1 MTELPASTRRF
12 PLAWLLLV
20 LALAA
25 VGVALLFGWRAWRDY
40 QGTQLQAA
48 QAQQQRWDG
57 AQQMLEMLRR
67 DQRLANERLADAAAT
82 NRVLRDEML
91 GLSQRSALLE
101 ETVQKLADPN
111 RHGAQ
116 ALRLDEVELLLRL
129 GQQRL
134 SIAGDADGARRAYA
148 LANAALNGVDDPGYL
163 NLRQALVQERDAL
176 DRLGAGPQAQ
186 AGQTLDQLAGDL
198 QRLPEQTATDSEAAR
213 PWWQKALAPL
223 VDIRPSR
230 VDALLTTGAD
240 RHAARD
246 ALQIEVSLAR
256 AAAERGDAAGFAQS
270 LRRVDT
276 WTTRLWP
283 DSPQRRQARTRL
295 RALQQA
301 PLRPHLPELGTT
313 LLQLQAMREGRS
325 TQ

>member
-1 MTELPASTRRF
+1 MTEMPAPARRV
-12 PLAWLLLV
+12 PWAWLLLAIAV
-20 LALAA
+20 LA
-25 VGVALLFGWRAWRDY
+25 VGVALFLGWRAW
-40 QGTQLQAA
+40 QGYHAAQLQAA

-57 AQQMLEMLRR
+57 TQQLLETLRR
-67 DQRLANERLADAAAT
+67 DQRLANERLQDAAAT

-148 LANAALNGVDDPGYL
+148 LANGALNGIDDPGYL

-186 AGQTLDQLAGDL
+186 VGQNLDRIAADL
-198 QRLPEQTATDSEAAR
+198 QRLPEQTAQASDAAR
-213 PWWQKALAPL
+213 PWWQKVLAPL
-223 VDIRPSR
+223 VEIRPSR
-230 VDALLTTGAD
+230 GDALLTGGE
-240 RHAARD
+240 RHAAGD
-246 ALQIEVSLAR
+246 ALQIELSLAR
-256 AAAERGDAAGFAQS
+256 AAAERGDAQGLAQA

-276 WTTRLWP
+276 WATRLWP
-283 DSPQRRQARTRL
+283 DSPQRSQVRSRL

-301 PLRPHLPELGTT
+301 PLRPQLPELGTT

>member
-1 MTELPASTRRF
+1 MTEMPAPARRF

-20 LALAA
+20 VAVAA
-25 VGVALLFGWRAWRDY
+25 VGVALLLGWRAWQNY
-40 QGTQLQAA
+40 QATQLQAA

-57 AQQMLEMLRR
+57 TQQMLETLRR
-67 DQRLANERLADAAAT
+67 DQRLANERLQDAAAT

-101 ETVQKLADPN
+101 DTVQKLADPN

-116 ALRLDEVELLLRL
+116 ALRLDEVELLLRRPAAPEHRRRCRWRAARL
-129 GQQRL
+129 CAGQRRTQRHRRPRL
-134 SIAGDADGARRAYA
+134 SQSASGIGAGTRCAGASR
-148 LANAALNGVDDPGYL
+148 
-163 NLRQALVQERDAL
+163 
-176 DRLGAGPQAQ
+176 AGPQAE
-186 AGQTLDQLAGDL
+186 AGKNLDALAAEL
-198 QRLPEQTATDSEAAR
+198 QRLPEQTAQASDAAQ

-230 VDALLTTGAD
+230 GDALLTGGD

-246 ALQIEVSLAR
+246 AVQIEISLAR

-270 LRRVDT
+270 LRRVET

-283 DSPQRRQARTRL
+283 DSPQRRQLRARL
-295 RALQQA
+295 RSLQQA
-301 PLRPHLPELGTT
+301 PLRPRLPELGTT

>member
-1 MTELPASTRRF
+1 MTEMSAPARRV
-12 PLAWLLLV
+12 PWVWLLLAV
-20 LALAA
+20 AAAA
-25 VGVALLFGWRAWRDY
+25 VAAALFFGWRAWQGY
-40 QGTQLQAA
+40 QAAQVQAA

-57 AQQMLEMLRR
+57 TQQLLETLRR
-67 DQRLANERLADAAAT
+67 DQRLANERLQDAAAT

-101 ETVQKLADPN
+101 DTVQKLADPN

-134 SIAGDADGARRAYA
+134 SVAGDADGARRAYA
-148 LANAALNGVDDPGYL
+148 LANGALNGIDDPGYL

-186 AGQTLDQLAGDL
+186 VGQALDRLAGDL
-198 QRLPEQTATDSEAAR
+198 QRLPERAAQPGDAAR

-230 VDALLTTGAD
+230 GQTLLTGSE
-240 RHAARD
+240 RHAAAD
-246 ALQIEVSLAR
+246 ALQVEISLAR
-256 AAAERGDAAGFAQS
+256 AAAERGDADGLAQA
-270 LRRVDT
+270 LRRVDS
-276 WTTRLWP
+276 WTVRLWP
-283 DSPQRRQARTRL
+283 DSPQRGQVRARL
-295 RALQQA
+295 RTLQQA
-301 PLRPHLPELGTT
+301 PLRPRLPELGTT

>member
-1 MTELPASTRRF
+1 MTDMPAPTRRF

-20 LALAA
+20 IAVVA
-25 VGVALLFGWRAWRDY
+25 VGAALFLGWRTWQTYRAE
-40 QGTQLQAA
+40 QLQAA
-48 QAQQQRWDG
+48 EAQQQRWDG
-57 AQQMLEMLRR
+57 MQQMLETLRR
-67 DQRLANERLADAAAT
+67 DQRLANERQQDAAST

-101 ETVQKLADPN
+101 ETVQKLADTN

-116 ALRLDEVELLLRL
+116 ALRLDEVELLLGL

-148 LANAALNGVDDPGYL
+148 LANGTLNGIDDPGYL

-186 AGQTLDQLAGDL
+186 VEQTLDKLATDL
-198 QRLPEQTATDSEAAR
+198 HRLPERTAQKTNAAQ
-213 PWWQKALAPL
+213 PWWQKVLAPL

-230 VDALLTTGAD
+230 GDALLTGSD
-240 RHAARD
+240 RNAAHD

-256 AAAERGDAAGFAQS
+256 AAAERGDVDGFAQS
-270 LRRVDT
+270 LRRIDT
-276 WTTRLWP
+276 WIIRLWP
-283 DSPQRRQARTRL
+283 DSPQRRQVRTRV
-295 RALQQA
+295 RTLQQA
-301 PLRPHLPELGTT
+301 PLRPRLPELGTT

>member
-1 MTELPASTRRF
+1 MTEMPAPARRF

-20 LALAA
+20 LAVAA
-25 VGVALLFGWRAWRDY
+25 VGVALLLGWRAWQNY
-40 QGTQLQAA
+40 QATQLQAA
-48 QAQQQRWDG
+48 QTQQQRWD
-57 AQQMLEMLRR
+57 ATQQLLETLRR
-67 DQRLANERLADAAAT
+67 DQRLANERLQDASAT

-101 ETVQKLADPN
+101 DTVQKLADPN

-134 SIAGDADGARRAYA
+134 SIAGDTDGARRAYA
-148 LANAALNGVDDPGYL
+148 LANSALNGIDDPGYL

-176 DRLGAGPQAQ
+176 ERLGAGPQAE
-186 AGQTLDQLAGDL
+186 AGKNLDTLAAEL
-198 QRLPEQTATDSEAAR
+198 QRLPEQTVQASDAAQ

-230 VDALLTTGAD
+230 GDALLTGAD
-240 RHAARD
+240 RRAARD
-246 ALQIEVSLAR
+246 AVQIEISLAR

-276 WTTRLWP
+276 WATRLWP
-283 DSPQRRQARTRL
+283 DSPQRRQLRARL
-295 RALQQA
+295 RSLQQA
-301 PLRPHLPELGTT
+301 PLRPRLPELGTT

>member
-1 MTELPASTRRF
+1 MTEMPATTRRF

-20 LALAA
+20 VALVA
-25 VGVALLFGWRAWRDY
+25 VGVALLFGWRAWQDY
-40 QGTQLQAA
+40 QGAQLQAA
-48 QAQQQRWDG
+48 EAQQQRWDG
-57 AQQMLEMLRR
+57 TQQMLETLRR

-101 ETVQKLADPN
+101 DTVQKLADTN

-116 ALRLDEVELLLRL
+116 ALRFDEVELMLRL

-148 LANAALNGVDDPGYL
+148 LANAALNGIDDPGYL

-186 AGQTLDQLAGDL
+186 AGHTLDQLAGDL
-198 QRLPEQTATDSEAAR
+198 LRLPEQTAKDSEAAQ

-230 VDALLTTGAD
+230 GDALLTGGD

-256 AAAERGDAAGFAQS
+256 AAAERGDVAGFAQS

-276 WTTRLWP
+276 WTSRLWP

-295 RALQQA
+295 RTLQQA
-301 PLRPHLPELGTT
+301 PLRPRLPELGTT

-325 TQ
+325 IQ

>member
-20 LALAA
+20 LALAT

-148 LANAALNGVDDPGYL
+148 LANAALNGVDDSGYL

-186 AGQTLDQLAGDL
+186 AGHTLDQLAGEL

-213 PWWQKALAPL
+213 PWWQKALSPL

-230 VDALLTTGAD
+230 DDALLTTGAD

-283 DSPQRRQARTRL
+283 DSPQRRQVRTRL

>member
-186 AGQTLDQLAGDL
+186 AGHTLDQLAGEL

-230 VDALLTTGAD
+230 GDALLTTGAD

>member
-1 MTELPASTRRF
+1 MTEMPASTRRF

-20 LALAA
+20 VALAA
-25 VGVALLFGWRAWRDY
+25 VGVALFFGWRAWQGY
-40 QGTQLQAA
+40 QSAQLQAA
-48 QAQQQRWDG
+48 EAQQQRWDG
-57 AQQMLEMLRR
+57 TQQMLETLRR

-111 RHGAQ
+111 RHSAQ

-148 LANAALNGVDDPGYL
+148 LANAALNGIDDPGYL

-186 AGQTLDQLAGDL
+186 AGQTLDRLAGDL
-198 QRLPEQTATDSEAAR
+198 LRLPEQTAKDSEAAQ

-230 VDALLTTGAD
+230 GDALLTTGAD

-301 PLRPHLPELGTT
+301 PLRPRLPELGTT

>member
-186 AGQTLDQLAGDL
+186 AGQTLDQLAGEL

-230 VDALLTTGAD
+230 GDALLTTGAD

>member
-1 MTELPASTRRF
+1 MADLSKR
-12 PLAWLLLV
+12 
-20 LALAA
+20 AA
-25 VGVALLFGWRAWRDY
+25 AGGPGAAATLD
-40 QGTQLQAA
+40 GT
-48 QAQQQRWDG
+48 
-57 AQQMLEMLRR
+57 QQMLETLRR
-67 DQRLANERLADAAAT
+67 DQRLANERLQDAAAT

-186 AGQTLDQLAGDL
+186 AGQLLDTLAADL
-198 QRLPEQTATDSEAAR
+198 QRLPEHTAQENEAAQ
-213 PWWQKALAPL
+213 PWWQKVLAPL

-230 VDALLTTGAD
+230 GDALLVGGD
-240 RHAARD
+240 RNAARD

-295 RALQQA
+295 RTLQQA
-301 PLRPHLPELGTT
+301 PLRPRLPELGTT

>member
-186 AGQTLDQLAGDL
+186 AGHTLDQLAGEL

-230 VDALLTTGAD
+230 GDALLTTGAD

-276 WTTRLWP
+276 WATRLWP

>member
-1 MTELPASTRRF
+1 MTDMPAPTRRF

-20 LALAA
+20 VAVVA
-25 VGVALLFGWRAWRDY
+25 VGAALFLGWRTWQTY
-40 QGTQLQAA
+40 QAEQLQAA
-48 QAQQQRWDG
+48 EVQQQRWDG
-57 AQQMLEMLRR
+57 MQQMLETLRR
-67 DQRLANERLADAAAT
+67 DQRLANERQQDAAAT

-101 ETVQKLADPN
+101 ETVQKLADTN

-134 SIAGDADGARRAYA
+134 SIAGDADGTRRAYA
-148 LANAALNGVDDPGYL
+148 LANGTLNGIDDPEYL
-163 NLRQALVQERDAL
+163 NVRQALVQERDAL

-186 AGQTLDQLAGDL
+186 VGQTLDKLATDL
-198 QRLPEQTATDSEAAR
+198 HRLPEHTAQKNNAAQ
-213 PWWQKALAPL
+213 PWWQKVLAPL

-230 VDALLTTGAD
+230 SDALLTGGD
-240 RHAARD
+240 RNAAHD

-256 AAAERGDAAGFAQS
+256 AAAERGDVDGFAQS
-270 LRRVDT
+270 LRRIDS
-276 WTTRLWP
+276 WIIRLWP
-283 DSPQRRQARTRL
+283 DSPQRRQVRTRL
-295 RALQQA
+295 RTLQQA
-301 PLRPHLPELGTT
+301 PLRPRLPELGTT

>member
-1 MTELPASTRRF
+1 MTEMPATTRRF

-20 LALAA
+20 VALVA
-25 VGVALLFGWRAWRDY
+25 VGVALLFGWRAWQDY
-40 QGTQLQAA
+40 QGAQLQAA
-48 QAQQQRWDG
+48 EAQQQRWDG
-57 AQQMLEMLRR
+57 TQQMLETLRR

-101 ETVQKLADPN
+101 DTVQKLADTN

-116 ALRLDEVELLLRL
+116 ALRFDEVELMLRL

-148 LANAALNGVDDPGYL
+148 LANAALNGIDDPGYL

-186 AGQTLDQLAGDL
+186 AGQALDQLAGDL
-198 QRLPEQTATDSEAAR
+198 LRLPEQTAKDSEAAQ

-230 VDALLTTGAD
+230 GDALLTGGD

-256 AAAERGDAAGFAQS
+256 AAAERGDVAGFAQS

-276 WTTRLWP
+276 WTSRLWP

-295 RALQQA
+295 RTLQQA
-301 PLRPHLPELGTT
+301 PLRPRLPELGTT

-325 TQ
+325 IQ

>member
-1 MTELPASTRRF
+1 MTEMPAPARRV
-12 PLAWLLLV
+12 PWAWLLLAIAV
-20 LALAA
+20 LA
-25 VGVALLFGWRAWRDY
+25 VGVALFLGWRAW
-40 QGTQLQAA
+40 QGYHAAQVQAA

-57 AQQMLEMLRR
+57 TQQLLETLRR
-67 DQRLANERLADAAAT
+67 DQRLANERLQDAAAT

-148 LANAALNGVDDPGYL
+148 LANGALNGIDDPGYL

-186 AGQTLDQLAGDL
+186 VGQSLDRIAADL
-198 QRLPEQTATDSEAAR
+198 QRLPEQTAQASDAGR
-213 PWWQKALAPL
+213 PWWQKVLAPL
-223 VDIRPSR
+223 VEIRPSR
-230 VDALLTTGAD
+230 GDALLTGGE
-240 RHAARD
+240 RHAAGD
-246 ALQIEVSLAR
+246 ALQIELSLAR
-256 AAAERGDAAGFAQS
+256 AAAERGDAQGLAQA

-276 WTTRLWP
+276 WATRLWP
-283 DSPQRRQARTRL
+283 DSPQRSQVRSRL

-301 PLRPHLPELGTT
+301 PLRPQLPELGTT

>member
-1 MTELPASTRRF
+1 MTEMPASTRRF

-20 LALAA
+20 VALAA
-25 VGVALLFGWRAWRDY
+25 VGVALFFGWRAWQGY
-40 QGTQLQAA
+40 QSAQLQAA
-48 QAQQQRWDG
+48 EAQQQRWDG
-57 AQQMLEMLRR
+57 TQQMLETLRR

-111 RHGAQ
+111 RIPGIVDAIE
-116 ALRLDEVELLLRL
+116 RGI

-148 LANAALNGVDDPGYL
+148 LANAALNGIDDPGYL

-186 AGQTLDQLAGDL
+186 AGHTLDQLAGDL
-198 QRLPEQTATDSEAAR
+198 LRLPEQTAQESEAAQ
-213 PWWQKALAPL
+213 PWWQKALTPL

-230 VDALLTTGAD
+230 GDALLTGGN

-295 RALQQA
+295 RTLQQA
-301 PLRPHLPELGTT
+301 PLRPRLPELGTT

>member
-1 MTELPASTRRF
+1 MTEMPAPARRF

-20 LALAA
+20 VAVAA
-25 VGVALLFGWRAWRDY
+25 VGVALLLGWRAWQNY
-40 QGTQLQAA
+40 QATQLQAA

-57 AQQMLEMLRR
+57 TQQMLETLRR
-67 DQRLANERLADAAAT
+67 DQRLANERLQDAAAT

-101 ETVQKLADPN
+101 DTVQKLADPN

-148 LANAALNGVDDPGYL
+148 LANGALNGIDDPGYL

-176 DRLGAGPQAQ
+176 ERLGAGPQAE
-186 AGQTLDQLAGDL
+186 AGKNLDALAAEL
-198 QRLPEQTATDSEAAR
+198 QRLPEQTAQASDAAQ

-230 VDALLTTGAD
+230 GDALLTGGD

-246 ALQIEVSLAR
+246 AVQIEISLAR

-270 LRRVDT
+270 LRRVET
-276 WTTRLWP
+276 WTNRLWP
-283 DSPQRRQARTRL
+283 DSPQRRQLRARL
-295 RALQQA
+295 RSLQQA
-301 PLRPHLPELGTT
+301 PLRPRLPELGTT

>member
-1 MTELPASTRRF
+1 MTEVSASPRRF
-12 PLAWLLLV
+12 PLAWLLLAV
-20 LALAA
+20 AVVA
-25 VGVALLFGWRAWRDY
+25 VGVALFLGWRAWQSY
-40 QGTQLQAA
+40 QTAQLQAA

-57 AQQMLEMLRR
+57 TQQLLETLRR
-67 DQRLANERLADAAAT
+67 DQRLANERLQDAAAT

-101 ETVQKLADPN
+101 DTVQKLADPN

-148 LANAALNGVDDPGYL
+148 LANGALNGIDDPGYL

-186 AGQTLDQLAGDL
+186 VGQTLDRIAADL
-198 QRLPEQTATDSEAAR
+198 QRLPEQSAQAGDAAR
-213 PWWQKALAPL
+213 PWWQKVLAPL

-230 VDALLTTGAD
+230 GDAPLTRSD
-240 RHAARD
+240 RHAAGD
-246 ALQIEVSLAR
+246 ALQIELSLAR
-256 AAAERGDAAGFAQS
+256 AAAERGDADGFAHA

-283 DSPQRRQARTRL
+283 ESPQRARVLARL
-295 RALQQA
+295 RTLQQA
-301 PLRPHLPELGTT
+301 PLRPRLPELGTT

>member
-1 MTELPASTRRF
+1 MTEMPASTRRF

-20 LALAA
+20 VALAA
-25 VGVALLFGWRAWRDY
+25 VGVALFFGWRAWQGY
-40 QGTQLQAA
+40 QSAQLQAA
-48 QAQQQRWDG
+48 EAQQQRWDG
-57 AQQMLEMLRR
+57 TQQMLETLRR

-148 LANAALNGVDDPGYL
+148 LANAALNGIDDPGYL

-186 AGQTLDQLAGDL
+186 AGHTLDQLAGDL
-198 QRLPEQTATDSEAAR
+198 LRLPEQTAKESEAAQ
-213 PWWQKALAPL
+213 PWWQKALTPL

-230 VDALLTTGAD
+230 GDALLTGGN

-295 RALQQA
+295 RTLQQA
-301 PLRPHLPELGTT
+301 PLRPRLPELGTT

>member
-1 MTELPASTRRF
+1 MTEMPAPARRF

-20 LALAA
+20 VAVAA
-25 VGVALLFGWRAWRDY
+25 VGVALLLGWRAWQNY
-40 QGTQLQAA
+40 QATQLQAA
-48 QAQQQRWDG
+48 QAQQQRWD
-57 AQQMLEMLRR
+57 ATQQLLETLRR
-67 DQRLANERLADAAAT
+67 DQRLANERLQDASAT

-101 ETVQKLADPN
+101 DTVQKLADPN

-148 LANAALNGVDDPGYL
+148 LANSALNGIDDPGYL

-176 DRLGAGPQAQ
+176 ERLGAGPQAE
-186 AGQTLDQLAGDL
+186 AGKNLDTLAAEL
-198 QRLPEQTATDSEAAR
+198 QRLPEQTVQASDAAQ

-230 VDALLTTGAD
+230 GDALLTGAD
-240 RHAARD
+240 RRAARD
-246 ALQIEVSLAR
+246 AVQIEISLAR

-276 WTTRLWP
+276 WATRLWP
-283 DSPQRRQARTRL
+283 DSPQRRQLRARL
-295 RALQQA
+295 RSLQQA
-301 PLRPHLPELGTT
+301 PLRPRLPELGTT

>member
-1 MTELPASTRRF
+1 MTALPPPARRV
-12 PLAWLLLV
+12 PWTWLLL
-20 LALAA
+20 ALVVAA
-25 VGVALLFGWRAWRDY
+25 VAAALFFGWRAWQGY
-40 QGTQLQAA
+40 QAAQLQAA

-57 AQQMLEMLRR
+57 TQQLLQTLRR
-67 DQRLANERLADAAAT
+67 DQRLANERLQDAAAT

-148 LANAALNGVDDPGYL
+148 LANGALSGIEDPGYL

-176 DRLGAGPQAQ
+176 DRLGAGPQARIGQ
-186 AGQTLDQLAGDL
+186 ALDQLAADL
-198 QRLPEQTATDSEAAR
+198 QRLPERSAPAGDPAR

-223 VDIRPSR
+223 VEIAPSR
-230 VDALLTTGAD
+230 GQVVLTGSE
-240 RHAARD
+240 RHAAED
-246 ALQIEVSLAR
+246 AVQIEISLAR
-256 AAAERGDAAGFAQS
+256 AAAERGDADGVAQA

-276 WTTRLWP
+276 WTTRRWP
-283 DSPQRRQARTRL
+283 DSAQRRQLRVRL
-295 RALQQA
+295 RTLQQA
-301 PLRPHLPELGTT
+301 PLRPRLPELGTT
-313 LLQLQAMREGRS
+313 LQQLQAMREGRS
-325 TQ
+325 NQ

>member
-186 AGQTLDQLAGDL
+186 AGHTLDQLAGEL

-213 PWWQKALAPL
+213 PWWQKTLAPL

-230 VDALLTTGAD
+230 GDALLTTGAD

>member
-1 MTELPASTRRF
+1 MTEMPAPARRF

-20 LALAA
+20 VAVAA
-25 VGVALLFGWRAWRDY
+25 VGVALLLGWRAWQNY
-40 QGTQLQAA
+40 QATQLQAA

-57 AQQMLEMLRR
+57 TQQMLETLRR
-67 DQRLANERLADAAAT
+67 DQRLANERLQDAAAT

-101 ETVQKLADPN
+101 DTVQKLADPN

-148 LANAALNGVDDPGYL
+148 LANGALSGIDDPGYL

-176 DRLGAGPQAQ
+176 ERLGAGPQAE
-186 AGQTLDQLAGDL
+186 AGKNLDALAAEL
-198 QRLPEQTATDSEAAR
+198 QRLPEQTAQASDAAQ

-230 VDALLTTGAD
+230 GDALLTGGDRQILVAD
-240 RHAARD
+240 DHLANRLVLQRLLQKAGHRVTCVDGGEAVLD
-246 ALQIEVSLAR
+246 ALADTDY
-256 AAAERGDAAGFAQS
+256 DAAIVDLHMPGVSGLDMLKQLRVAQKARCRCS
-270 LRRVDT
+270 SPLLLRR
-276 WTTRLWP
+276 
-283 DSPQRRQARTRL
+283 
-295 RALQQA
+295 
-301 PLRPHLPELGTT
+301 
-313 LLQLQAMREGRS
+313 RS
-325 TQ
+325 

>member
-1 MTELPASTRRF
+1 
-12 PLAWLLLV
+12 
-20 LALAA
+20 
-25 VGVALLFGWRAWRDY
+25 
-40 QGTQLQAA
+40 
-48 QAQQQRWDG
+48 
-57 AQQMLEMLRR
+57 
-67 DQRLANERLADAAAT
+67 
-82 NRVLRDEML
+82 
-91 GLSQRSALLE
+91 
-101 ETVQKLADPN
+101 
-111 RHGAQ
+111 
-116 ALRLDEVELLLRL
+116 
-129 GQQRL
+129 
-134 SIAGDADGARRAYA
+134 ARRAYA

-186 AGQTLDQLAGDL
+186 AGQLLDTLAADL
-198 QRLPEQTATDSEAAR
+198 QRLPEHTAQENEAAQ
-213 PWWQKALAPL
+213 PWWQKVLAPL

-230 VDALLTTGAD
+230 GDALLVGGD
-240 RHAARD
+240 RNAARD

-256 AAAERGDAAGFAQS
+256 AAAERGDAAGFVQS

-295 RALQQA
+295 RTLQQA
-301 PLRPHLPELGTT
+301 PLRPRLPELGTT

>member
-1 MTELPASTRRF
+1 MTEMPAPTRRF
-12 PLAWLLLV
+12 PWALLLV
-20 LALAA
+20 VLAVAA
-25 VGVALLFGWRAWRDY
+25 VGVALFLGWRAW
-40 QGTQLQAA
+40 QGYHQTQLQAA

-57 AQQMLEMLRR
+57 TQQMLETLRR
-67 DQRLANERLADAAAT
+67 DQRLANERLQDAAAT

-101 ETVQKLADPN
+101 NTVQKLADPN

-148 LANAALNGVDDPGYL
+148 LANAALNGIDDPGYL

-186 AGQTLDQLAGDL
+186 VGQALDQLASDL
-198 QRLPEQTATDSEAAR
+198 QRLPEQSAQATEAAR

-230 VDALLTTGAD
+230 GDALLTAGD
-240 RHAARD
+240 RHAASD
-246 ALQIEVSLAR
+246 ALQIEISLAR
-256 AAAERGDAAGFAQS
+256 AAAERGDPQGFAQS

-283 DSPQRRQARTRL
+283 ESPQRRQVRTRL
-295 RALQQA
+295 RMLQQA
-301 PLRPHLPELGTT
+301 PLRPQLPELGTT

>member
-1 MTELPASTRRF
+1 MTEMPASTRRF
-12 PLAWLLLV
+12 PVAWLLLAV
-20 LALAA
+20 AVAA
-25 VGVALLFGWRAWRDY
+25 VGVALFLGWRAWQTY
-40 QGTQLQAA
+40 QSGQLQAA
-48 QAQQQRWDG
+48 QVQQQRWDG
-57 AQQMLEMLRR
+57 TQQMLETLRR
-67 DQRLANERLADAAAT
+67 DQRLANERLQDAAAT

-186 AGQTLDQLAGDL
+186 AGQLLDKLAADL
-198 QRLPEQTATDSEAAR
+198 QRLPEHTAQENEAAQ
-213 PWWQKALAPL
+213 PWWQKVLAPL

-230 VDALLTTGAD
+230 GDALLVGGD
-240 RHAARD
+240 RNAARD

-256 AAAERGDAAGFAQS
+256 AAAERGDVDGFAQS

-295 RALQQA
+295 RTLQQA
-301 PLRPHLPELGTT
+301 PLRPRLPELGTT

>member
-1 MTELPASTRRF
+1 MTDMPASPRRF

-20 LALAA
+20 VAVAA
-25 VGVALLFGWRAWRDY
+25 MGVALFLGWRAWQSY
-40 QGTQLQAA
+40 QGAQLQAA
-48 QAQQQRWDG
+48 EAQQQRWDG
-57 AQQMLEMLRR
+57 TQQMLDTLRR

-101 ETVQKLADPN
+101 DSVQKLADPT

-134 SIAGDADGARRAYA
+134 SIAGDTDGARRAYA
-148 LANAALNGVDDPGYL
+148 LANGVLNGIDDPGYL
-163 NLRQALVQERDAL
+163 NLRQSLVQERDAL

-186 AGQTLDQLAGDL
+186 VAQTLDHLATEL
-198 QRLPEQTATDSEAAR
+198 QRLPEQTAEQGQAAH
-213 PWWQKALAPL
+213 PWWQKVLSPL

-230 VDALLTTGAD
+230 GDALLLGGD
-240 RHAARD
+240 RNAARD
-246 ALQIEVSLAR
+246 ALQIEISLAR
-256 AAAERGDAAGFAQS
+256 AAAERGDADGFAQS
-270 LRRVDT
+270 LRRVDS

-283 DSPQRRQARTRL
+283 DSPQRRQVRTRL
-295 RALQQA
+295 RSLQQA
-301 PLRPHLPELGTT
+301 PLRPRLPELGTT

>member
-1 MTELPASTRRF
+1 MTDMPAPARRF

-20 LALAA
+20 VAILA
-25 VGVALLFGWRAWRDY
+25 VGVALFLGWRAWQSY
-40 QGTQLQAA
+40 QVTQIQAA

-57 AQQMLEMLRR
+57 TQQLLDTLRR
-67 DQRLANERLADAAAT
+67 DQRLANERLQDAAAT

-101 ETVQKLADPN
+101 DTVQKLADPN

-148 LANAALNGVDDPGYL
+148 LANGALNGIDDPGYL

-176 DRLGAGPQAQ
+176 DRLGPGPQAQ
-186 AGQTLDQLAGDL
+186 VGEGLDRLATDL
-198 QRLPEQTATDSEAAR
+198 QRLPEQSAQDSEAAL
-213 PWWQKALAPL
+213 PWWQKALSPL
-223 VDIRPSR
+223 VEIRPSR
-230 VDALLTTGAD
+230 GDALITGGERA
-240 RHAARD
+240 AARD
-246 ALQIEVSLAR
+246 ALQIEVSVAR
-256 AAAERGDAAGFAQS
+256 AAAERGEAQGFAQA

-295 RALQQA
+295 RELQQA
-301 PLRPHLPELGTT
+301 PLRPRLPELGTT